1 MIIMLN
7 YINVLHSFQNWSVF
21 CEQVRKPLCEISMSL
36 DNTRI
41 QGYFDPYSPCVTSRP
56 ATHNQW
62 ELMRTIFSFAGLWA
76 VVNNAG
82 VGGAK
87 QPLEWT
93 TRDEFIA
100 TLEVNL
106 YGVVF
111 VSKAFLPLI
120 RREKGRIVN
129 MASAAGRLAAVS
141 PDYCVSKYGVE
152 AFSDAMRYV
161 ILRLTIY
168 V

>member
-1 MIIMLN
+1 MRVICDFGQ
-7 YINVLHSFQNWSVF
+7 HQNPRLF
-21 CEQVRKPLCEISMSL
+21 CVASQS
-36 DNTRI
+36 T
-41 QGYFDPYSPCVTSRP
+41 
-56 ATHNQW
+56 AHNQW
-62 ELMRTIFSFAGLWA
+62 EVMRTFFSFAGLWA

-82 VGGAK
+82 VGGCK
-87 QPLEWT
+87 CPLEWT

-100 TLEVNL
+100 TLKVNL

-111 VSKAFLPLI
+111 VTKAFLPLI

-161 ILRLTIY
+161 ILRLPIY

>member
-1 MIIMLN
+1 M
-7 YINVLHSFQNWSVF
+7 
-21 CEQVRKPLCEISMSL
+21 
-36 DNTRI
+36 
-41 QGYFDPYSPCVTSRP
+41 TSRP

-62 ELMRTIFSFAGLWA
+62 EVMLTIFSFAGLWA

-120 RREKGRIVN
+120 RRERGRIVN
-129 MASAAGRLAAVS
+129 MASAAGRLAAMS

-168 V
+168 A